1 MGQRRSCRDS
11 GAVEC
16 VTSKNA
22 ALESRRDARIKM
34 RRDADVRRRRSRR
47 KAR

>member
-1 MGQRRSCRDS
+1 MFDKSDNGKKIREEVVVDS

-22 ALESRRDARIKM
+22 ALEIKSQNHDKEKRRHAQ
-34 RRDADVRRRRSRR
+34 
-47 KAR
+47 